1 MRDTCGL
8 TQRSYKPHRETRD
21 AVCVKYCIH
30 VFMTI
35 PWRNVSKCMVSHV
48 REGQAGKG
56 DAKGKSR
63 EEEMHEWVRKGRCR
77 IWKGVALRSGWDGTE
92 HDEGRGG
99 AMRAVRTERGT
110 GEG

>member
-63 EEEMHEWVRKGRCR
+63 EEETVAGSRRSAYHEDGRNVRRLMHGIARE
-77 IWKGVALRSGWDGTE
+77 S
-92 HDEGRGG
+92 
-99 AMRAVRTERGT
+99 
-110 GEG
+110 